1 MIAGEDR
8 SIHKH
13 TGGDKKW
20 RKNIFFALEWGLGVI
35 KLIGDRPRLI
45 WKGAKALNRDA
56 GSILLLVCV
65 GTLLF
70 LIDPANST
78 FYTDDEWLYIGTA
91 YEMYSRG
98 ELWITY
104 WLGEPAYYKP
114 PLAYWMMMPFFPF
127 GQDPILQGR
136 LAIGLMSLVTA
147 LLTWWIGKLLYG
159 ERQGLLAG
167 LLSATSLG
175 FLTYGRVGMLDMPF
189 TLWLT
194 LAVAF
199 LVKAWQK
206 KSAHWA
212 GLFWAVAGFSVL
224 VKGPVSAAILFLL
237 CFCVALFHK
246 AWRFLFFSASAWLGM
261 FAAMLFTV
269 AWPVALYFK
278 GQFENWYQFFI
289 ITENLGKF
297 GDPSVY
303 PAGPFIA
310 YALQWQLPWTVLLLA
325 AILMLPF
332 HRRIFSFSYSLPL
345 VWAAAIILVYLI
357 PRVRLPWYLLPVVP
371 AASLLTA
378 AMWSEYSDK
387 IGFKISLRLT
397 GFLLLIP
404 AAVLAILA
412 WTTPFSLLQRS
423 YFILASLSLFAGFG
437 FAWRYKLH
445 LVTIAFAISIATL
458 AQGVDSLTDGRL
470 PQNVAREL
478 RSSNAPI
485 AAARIETGRL
495 SQQLWFFSYQ
505 LGRKVEESRGSIAIN
520 RFLSEQHGLLF
531 ISDTDLEA
539 LKKDRPDRGT
549 ALQVLHSWNYWK
561 ESIPPEDIQVTVLQG
576 KIERLTEKIHVVRQ

>member
-1 MIAGEDR
+1 MVE
-8 SIHKH
+8 
-13 TGGDKKW
+13 
-20 RKNIFFALEWGLGVI
+20 
-35 KLIGDRPRLI
+35 LIGDSPQLI

-56 GSILLLVCV
+56 GSILLLVFV

-91 YEMYSRG
+91 YEMFTKG

-114 PLAYWMMMPFFPF
+114 PLSYWMMMPFFPF

-147 LLTWWIGKLLYG
+147 LLTCWIGKLLYG

-167 LLSATSLG
+167 LISATSLG

-189 TLWLT
+189 TLWIT

-206 KSAHWA
+206 KSGHWA

-246 AWRFLFFSASAWLGM
+246 GWRFLFFSPTAWLGM
-261 FAAMLFTV
+261 FVAMLCTI

-278 GQFENWYQFFI
+278 GQFDNWYQFFI

-303 PAGPFIA
+303 PAGQFLT
-310 YALQWQLPWTVLLLA
+310 YALQWQLPWTLLLLTA
-325 AILMLPF
+325 LLALPF
-332 HRRIFSFSYSLPL
+332 RRRVLSFPYSLPL
-345 VWAAAIILVYLI
+345 LWATAIILVYLI

-378 AMWSEYSDK
+378 ALWSEYREK

-404 AAVLAILA
+404 AAVLAVLV
-412 WTTPFSLLQRS
+412 WTAPFSLLQRS
-423 YFILASLSLFAGFG
+423 FFLLASLSLFAGFG

-445 LVTIAFAISIATL
+445 LVTVAFAISIATL
-458 AQGVDSLTDGRL
+458 AQGIDSLTDGRL

-478 RSSNAPI
+478 RSSTAPI

-495 SQQLWFFSYQ
+495 SQQLWFFSYHFQ
-505 LGRKVEESRGSIAIN
+505 QDVKEARSTPVITK
-520 RFLSEQHGLLF
+520 FLSEKKGIII
-531 ISDTDLEA
+531 ISDTDLQV
-539 LKKDRPDRGT
+539 LKKHLHG
-549 ALQVLHSWNYWK
+549 LQVLHSWSYWK
-561 ESIPPEDIQVTVLQG
+561 ENISPADIQAALLQG

>member
-1 MIAGEDR
+1 MNR
-8 SIHKH
+8 S
-13 TGGDKKW
+13 
-20 RKNIFFALEWGLGVI
+20 LGSV
-35 KLIGDRPRLI
+35 
-45 WKGAKALNRDA
+45 
-56 GSILLLVCV
+56 LLLLCV
-65 GTLLF
+65 GAVLF
-70 LIDPANST
+70 LVDPANST

-91 YEMYSRG
+91 YEMFTRG

-114 PLAYWMMMPFFPF
+114 PMAYWMMMPFFLF

-136 LAIGLMSLVTA
+136 LAIGLMSLLTV
-147 LLTWWIGKLLYG
+147 LLTWWIGKKLYG

-194 LAVAF
+194 LAVAC
-199 LVKAWQK
+199 LIQAWQK
-206 KSAHWA
+206 KSGRWA
-212 GLFWAVAGFSVL
+212 GLFWAVAGASVL

-237 CFCVALFHK
+237 CFCVALFHRG
-246 AWRFLFFSASAWLGM
+246 WRFLFFSPGAWLGM
-261 FAAMLFTV
+261 FAATLFTV

-303 PAGPFIA
+303 PAGQFLA
-310 YALQWQLPWTVLLLA
+310 YALQWQLPWTLLLLA
-325 AILMLPF
+325 ALVALPF
-332 HRRIFSFSYSLPL
+332 HRRVLTFPFMLPL
-345 VWAAAIILVYLI
+345 LWAAAIMLIYLI

-378 AMWSEYSDK
+378 AMWAEYSEK
-387 IGFKISLRLT
+387 IGFKLSLRLT

-404 AAVLAILA
+404 AAVLSVLV
-412 WTTPFSLLQRS
+412 WTAPFTVLQRS
-423 YFILASLSLFAGFG
+423 FFVLSSLSLFVCCG
-437 FAWRYKLH
+437 FAWRNKLAA
-445 LVTIAFAISIATL
+445 LSIAFALCVVML
-458 AQGVDSLTDGRL
+458 AQGIDSLTDGRL
-470 PQNVAREL
+470 PQSIAREL
-478 RSSNAPI
+478 RSMTAPA

-495 SQQLWFFSYQ
+495 SQQLWFFSYH
-505 LGRKVEESRGSIAIN
+505 LGRNVTEARNAPAIN
-520 RFLSEQHGLLF
+520 RFLSEQSGLIF

-539 LKKDRPDRGT
+539 LKKDRPDRGA
-549 ALQVLHSWNYWK
+549 ALRVLHSWNYWK
-561 ESIPPEDIQVTVLQG
+561 EVISPEDIQAALMKGQ
-576 KIERLTEKIHVVRQ
+576 IERLMEKTHLISLAY

>member
-1 MIAGEDR
+1 MVE
-8 SIHKH
+8 
-13 TGGDKKW
+13 
-20 RKNIFFALEWGLGVI
+20 
-35 KLIGDRPRLI
+35 LIGDSPQLS
-45 WKGAKALNRDA
+45 WKGAKVLNRDA

-91 YEMYSRG
+91 YEMFTKG

-114 PLAYWMMMPFFPF
+114 PLSYWMMMPFFPF

-147 LLTWWIGKLLYG
+147 LLTCWIGKLLYG

-167 LLSATSLG
+167 LISATSLG

-189 TLWLT
+189 TLWIT

-206 KSAHWA
+206 KSGHWA

-246 AWRFLFFSASAWLGM
+246 GWRFLFFSPTAWLGM
-261 FAAMLFTV
+261 FAAMLCTI

-278 GQFENWYQFFI
+278 GQFDNWYQFFI

-303 PAGPFIA
+303 PAGQFIA
-310 YALQWQLPWTVLLLA
+310 YALQWQLPWTLL
-325 AILMLPF
+325 
-332 HRRIFSFSYSLPL
+332 
-345 VWAAAIILVYLI
+345 
-357 PRVRLPWYLLPVVP
+357 
-371 AASLLTA
+371 LLTA
-378 AMWSEYSDK
+378 
-387 IGFKISLRLT
+387 
-397 GFLLLIP
+397 LLALP
-404 AAVLAILA
+404 FRRRVLSF
-412 WTTPFSLLQRS
+412 P
-423 YFILASLSLFAGFG
+423 
-437 FAWRYKLH
+437 
-445 LVTIAFAISIATL
+445 
-458 AQGVDSLTDGRL
+458 
-470 PQNVAREL
+470 
-478 RSSNAPI
+478 
-485 AAARIETGRL
+485 
-495 SQQLWFFSYQ
+495 
-505 LGRKVEESRGSIAIN
+505 
-520 RFLSEQHGLLF
+520 
-531 ISDTDLEA
+531 
-539 LKKDRPDRGT
+539 
-549 ALQVLHSWNYWK
+549 
-561 ESIPPEDIQVTVLQG
+561 
-576 KIERLTEKIHVVRQ
+576 